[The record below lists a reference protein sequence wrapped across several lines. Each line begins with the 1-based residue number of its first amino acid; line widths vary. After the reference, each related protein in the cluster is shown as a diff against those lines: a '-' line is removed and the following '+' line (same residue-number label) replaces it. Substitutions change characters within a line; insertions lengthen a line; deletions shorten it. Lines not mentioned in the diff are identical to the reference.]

1 MVSKATPDQSSRS
14 LFHLMWGDQTSGTTS
29 TCFTSEPLQNS
40 AAECCYDYT
49 MSKLWMDT
57 PVVHTVS
64 VTVLQGERTLAS
76 LRKCFLFFF
85 NWQIP
90 LEECHADVDPCFD
103 VPNLLMHKKKTSC
116 PLKKCAL
123 LWHFLK
129 GNDRITQD
137 VHCKILPLNKQN
149 GNILSQGSWRQTVET
164 SVTPSCSDDLWP

>member
-14 LFHLMWGDQTSGTTS
+14 LFHLSCEAIKHKQRYFNLFYLWTAPELSGRV
-29 TCFTSEPLQNS
+29 LLLL
-40 AAECCYDYT
+40 
-49 MSKLWMDT
+49 SKLWMDT

-64 VTVLQGERTLAS
+64 VTVLQGERTLANV
-76 LRKCFLFFF
+76 CFFL
-85 NWQIP
+85 NWQIL

-103 VPNLLMHKKKTSC
+103 VPNLLIHKKKTSC

-137 VHCKILPLNKQN
+137 VHCKILPPNKQN

-164 SVTPSCSDDLWP
+164 SLTPSCSDDLWP

>member
-14 LFHLMWGDQTSGTTS
+14 LFHLSCEAIKHKRRYFNLFYLWTT
-29 TCFTSEPLQNS
+29 
-40 AAECCYDYT
+40 AELSSRVLLLLL
-49 MSKLWMDT
+49 SKLWMDT
-57 PVVHTVS
+57 PVVHTVF

-76 LRKCFLFFF
+76 LRKCLVFF

-103 VPNLLMHKKKTSC
+103 VPNLLMHKKNTSC